1 MSVTRAEIIR
11 AKVHCSFLK
20 TIGDFVGKISR
31 LCFFYSCAV
40 LLLSSCSQ
48 LSDGSGIDQ
57 VQVPL
62 EPLSCIAVL
71 PAGTSASAGNDETID
86 YAEAQAL
93 QEGAAYA
100 TDVMRLELKENPRV
114 RLLNANQVATL
125 VPEIAGGMTG
135 TVAAIGKKL
144 NCDGVLLT
152 TVRRYQQRQGTEYAA
167 DAPAVVDFS
176 MVLRHSATG
185 TVLWSTDFREEQQS
199 LLSNIFSFS
208 KAKTRGFKW
217 VSVEQLMEQGMKQRL
232 DECPYLHE

>member
-11 AKVHCSFLK
+11 AYAHCSFLK

-48 LSDGSGIDQ
+48 LSDNSGIDQ
-57 VQVPL
+57 VQAPI

-71 PAGTSASAGNDETID
+71 PAGTSTGNDETVD
-86 YAEAQAL
+86 YAEAQSL

-100 TDVMRLELKENPRV
+100 TEVMRLELKENPRV
-114 RLLNANQVATL
+114 RLLSANQVATL
-125 VPEIAGGMTG
+125 VPEINGGMTG
-135 TVAAIGKKL
+135 TVAAIGKKM

-152 TVRRYQQRQGTEYAA
+152 NVRRYKQREGTEYAA

-176 MVLRHSATG
+176 MVLRHSGTG

-199 LLSNIFSFS
+199 FLSNVFTFS
-208 KAKTRGFKW
+208 KAKNRGFKW
-217 VSVEQLMEQGMKQRL
+217 VSVEQLMEHGMKQRL
-232 DECPYLHE
+232 GECPYLHK

>member
-11 AKVHCSFLK
+11 ADAHCSFLK

-48 LSDGSGIDQ
+48 HSGSDGNDEA
-57 VQVPL
+57 QVPIQ
-62 EPLSCIAVL
+62 PLSCIAVL
-71 PAGTSASAGNDETID
+71 PAGTSAGNDAAIE
-86 YAEAQAL
+86 YEEARSL

-100 TDVMRLELKENPRV
+100 NDVLRLELAGNPRV
-114 RLLNANQVATL
+114 RFLNSNQVATL

-135 TVAAIGKKL
+135 TVAAIGKKM

-167 DAPAVVDFS
+167 DAPAFVDFS
-176 MVLRHSATG
+176 MVLRHSGTG

-199 LLSNIFSFS
+199 FLSNVFTFS

-217 VSVEQLMEQGMKQRL
+217 VSAEQLMEQGMKQRL
-232 DECPYLHE
+232 GECPYLHE